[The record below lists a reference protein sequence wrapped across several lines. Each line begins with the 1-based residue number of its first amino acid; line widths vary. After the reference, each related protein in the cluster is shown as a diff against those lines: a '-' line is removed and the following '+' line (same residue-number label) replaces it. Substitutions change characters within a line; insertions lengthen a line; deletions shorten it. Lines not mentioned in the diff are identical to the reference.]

1 MVVPSSWQG
10 NIMYNEPANIEVI
23 RNTRESIKRSFDLV
37 QSARDEVL
45 RVFSSITAFRRQV
58 RLGILHLFKE
68 SIDRGVKV
76 RILIPADCQQ
86 ITQIINEV
94 NLVLPD
100 LSIRCV
106 DKSLQNTIGI
116 LVIDRKESLIVE
128 TKDDTKDSSYEA
140 AGLGAYYDSKP
151 ISLSYASI
159 FDSLWKQAELY
170 EKLNQTHEQLKIH
183 SKMQKEFLD
192 IAAHELRSP
201 IQPILGLTEILLSD
215 KRIDRAAQEEK
226 LNVIAR
232 NAKRLK
238 LLTDDILDVT
248 KIEGHTLQLTKELI
262 NVNHIISSIVE
273 KIKNHMDHDEN
284 VELIFSSLDHNVVFV
299 EADKARITQVIY
311 NLLNNAIKFT
321 KRGMVFIGIEEIKQD
336 NNLQKFVVVTIK
348 DTGTG
353 IDSEMLPRLF
363 EKFASKSCK
372 GTGLGLFICKSIVE
386 AHGGR
391 IRGENNADGKG
402 ATFTFS
408 LPIAEQIASRL
419 IVHGE
424 SKIVSI
430 GRALLPYS

>member
-1 MVVPSSWQG
+1 MMNYMVVPSRWKG
-10 NIMYNEPANIEVI
+10 NIMYNGPANIEII

-58 RLGILHLFKE
+58 RLGVLHLFKE
-68 SIDRGVKV
+68 SIERGVKV
-76 RILIPADCQQ
+76 RVLIPADYQQ

-116 LVIDRKESLIVE
+116 LVVDRKESLIVE
-128 TKDDTKDSSYEA
+128 TKDDSKDNSYEA
-140 AGLGAYYDSKP
+140 AGLGAYYGSKP

-170 EKLNQTHEQLKIH
+170 EKLSETYEQLKIH

-192 IAAHELRSP
+192 IAAHELRTP

-215 KRIDRAAQEEK
+215 KRVDRAAQEEK

-248 KIEGHTLQLTKELI
+248 KIEGQALQLKKELI
-262 NVNHIISSIVE
+262 NVNHIISSTVE
-273 KIKNHMDHDEN
+273 KIKNQIGHDEN
-284 VELIFSSLDHNVVFV
+284 VELVFSSLDHNVVFV
-299 EADKARITQVIY
+299 EADKARITQVIF
-311 NLLNNAIKFT
+311 NLLINAIKFT
-321 KRGMVFIGIEEIKQD
+321 KRGTVFIDIEENKHD
-336 NNLQKFVVVTIK
+336 NNLQRFVVVTVK

-363 EKFASKSCK
+363 EKFASKSCT

-386 AHGGR
+386 AHGGMIWAR
-391 IRGENNADGKG
+391 NNTNGKG
-402 ATFTFS
+402 ATFSFS
-408 LPIAEQIASRL
+408 LPITDRF
-419 IVHGE
+419 
-424 SKIVSI
+424 
-430 GRALLPYS
+430 

>member
-1 MVVPSSWQG
+1 
-10 NIMYNEPANIEVI
+10 MYYESANIEII

-37 QSARDEVL
+37 QSARGEVL
-45 RVFSSITAFRRQV
+45 RIFSSITAFRRQV
-58 RLGILHLFKE
+58 RLGVLHLFKE
-68 SIDRGVKV
+68 SIERGVKV
-76 RILIPADCQQ
+76 RVLIPADYQQ
-86 ITQIINEV
+86 ITQITNEV

-170 EKLNQTHEQLKIH
+170 EKLSETYEQLKIH
-183 SKMQKEFLD
+183 NKMQKEFLD
-192 IAAHELRSP
+192 IAAHELRTP

-215 KRIDRAAQEEK
+215 KRMDRAAQEEK

-248 KIEGHTLQLTKELI
+248 KIEGQALQLKKELI
-262 NVNHIISSIVE
+262 NVNHIISSTVE
-273 KIKNHMDHDEN
+273 KIKNQMGHDEN
-284 VELIFSSLDHNVVFV
+284 VELVFSSLDHNVVFV
-299 EADKARITQVIY
+299 EADKARITQVIS

-321 KRGMVFIGIEEIKQD
+321 KRGTVFIGIEEIKQD
-336 NNLQKFVVVTIK
+336 NSLQKFVAVTVK

-353 IDSEMLPRLF
+353 IDSEILPRLF

-391 IRGENNADGKG
+391 IWAENNADGKG

-408 LPIAEQIASRL
+408 LPIQLEAS
-419 IVHGE
+419 V
-424 SKIVSI
+424 
-430 GRALLPYS
+430 

>member
-1 MVVPSSWQG
+1 
-10 NIMYNEPANIEVI
+10 MYYESANIEII
-23 RNTRESIKRSFDLV
+23 RNTRDSIKRSFDLV
-37 QSARDEVL
+37 QSAREEVL
-45 RVFSSITAFRRQV
+45 RIFSSITAFRRHV
-58 RLGILHLFKE
+58 RLGVLHLFKE
-68 SIDRGVKV
+68 SIERGIKV
-76 RILIPADCQQ
+76 RVLIPADCQQ
-86 ITQIINEV
+86 IRQIINEV

-170 EKLNQTHEQLKIH
+170 EKLNETYEQLKIH

-192 IAAHELRSP
+192 IAAHELRTP
-201 IQPILGLTEILLSD
+201 IQPILGLTEILLSN

-248 KIEGHTLQLTKELI
+248 KIEGQALQLKKELI
-262 NVNHIISSIVE
+262 NVNHIISNTVE
-273 KIKNHMDHDEN
+273 KIKNQMGHDEN
-284 VELIFSSLDHNVVFV
+284 VELVVNSPDHNVIFV
-299 EADKARITQVIY
+299 EADKARITQVIS

-321 KRGMVFIGIEEIKQD
+321 KRGTVFISIEEIKQD
-336 NNLQKFVVVTIK
+336 NNLQKFLVVTVR

-391 IRGENNADGKG
+391 IWGENNSNGKG
-402 ATFTFS
+402 ATFSFS
-408 LPIAEQIASRL
+408 LPIDYNNSD
-419 IVHGE
+419 
-424 SKIVSI
+424 
-430 GRALLPYS
+430 LL